1 MEGFRKNMYW
11 KAAIAICN
19 LLAILFLLL
28 PIVAIFFG
36 AVQTEKQLI
45 SDVRNPLPKGF
56 TLKNFQVILT
66 GKGAE
71 GGIAHYLPPNV
82 GVLPKAFLNSTIVS
96 LSVTFLCLTFASMS
110 AYAISRLKQRWTR
123 AFLYISLATRLVPL
137 MTLMVPLYVSLRGL
151 HLLNSLTG
159 IVVTE
164 VGFLLPYAIWILTGF
179 FGTLPRDLED
189 AARIDGCSRVQAF
202 LQIILPLSAPGIASC
217 GVIMFILSWN
227 ELVVPLIISTRPEVM
242 TIPVLLASLVSDK
255 FLFFTLMMAIC
266 LIALTPS
273 VLLALLLRKYVVKGL
288 ISGALKG

>member
-1 MEGFRKNMYW
+1 MEGKPTHW
-11 KAAIAICN
+11 KVILWAAN
-19 LLAILFLLL
+19 VLAILFLLL
-28 PIVAIFFG
+28 PLVAIFFG
-36 AVQTEKQLI
+36 AVQTERQLI
-45 SDVRNPLPKGF
+45 SDVRNPFPKGF
-56 TLKNFQVILT
+56 TLKNFEVVLT

-71 GGIAHYLPPNV
+71 GGIAHYLPPNI
-82 GVLPKAFLNSTIVS
+82 GVLPKAFLNSTVVS
-96 LSVTFLCLTFASMS
+96 LSVTFLCLTFGSMS

-123 AFLYISLATRLVPL
+123 AFLYVSLATRLVPL

-151 HLLNSLTG
+151 HLLNSLIG
-159 IVVTE
+159 IIVTE

-189 AARIDGCSRVQAF
+189 AARIDGCSRTQAF
-202 LQIILPLSAPGIASC
+202 LRIILPLSAPGIASC

-227 ELVVPLIISTRPEVM
+227 ELVIPLIISTRPEVM

-273 VLLALLLRKYVVKGL
+273 VVLALLLRKYVVQGL